1 MTIEQSGGNPHAV
14 VMTYAA
20 RLHEPSHERVVHA
33 ELARRLAVL
42 LGMGFAGQYD
52 ASANF
57 GRRIYLVPSATLVGT
72 GMAHMLGISDQ
83 NDLFGGVVPMPYVAT
98 KAITHPLLRPEAH
111 APKGW
116 SGDFAHRVRSAVL
129 PGFSAFSLQDA
140 KEAGRQ
146 LLDKGPVRIKLAS
159 ANAGRDQWVA
169 NNVASLDAVLD
180 ALDHDDLT
188 VGGVVL
194 EQNLEDVTTFSVGQV
209 HVGDLVATYTGTQ
222 RLTRDNNGEIVYGGS
237 DLIVARGGFGA
248 LMALDLSPGVR
259 HAVAQ
264 AQVYDAAANACYP
277 GFFASRRNYDTVE
290 GKDAQGKLC
299 SGVLEQSWRIGG
311 ASPAEVAALEA
322 FRAAPGLRAVRT
334 SSVEV
339 FGEDR
344 VPPPDAQVLY
354 RANDAD
360 VGFITKYVETRAYG
374 NTE

>member
-1 MTIEQSGGNPHAV
+1 MAIEQSGGNPHAV

-20 RLHEPSHERVVHA
+20 RLHEPSHELVVHA

-98 KAITHPLLRPEAH
+98 KAITHPLLHPEAH

-116 SGDFAHRVRSAVL
+116 SGEFAQRVRAAVL
-129 PGFSAFSLQDA
+129 PGFSAFSLEDA

-146 LLDKGPVRIKLAS
+146 LLEKGPVRIKLAS
-159 ANAGRDQWVA
+159 ASAGRDQFVA
-169 NNVASLDAVLD
+169 DSAASLDAMLE
-180 ALDHDDLT
+180 ALDHDDLA

-222 RLTRDNNGEIVYGGS
+222 RLTRDNHGETVYGGS

-248 LMALDLSPGVR
+248 LMALDLPPGVR

-290 GKDAQGKLC
+290 GKDVEGRLR

-322 FRAAPGLRAVRT
+322 FRASPGLRAVRA
-334 SSVEV
+334 SCVEV

-344 VPPPDAQVLY
+344 VPPPEATVLF

-360 VGFITKYVETRAYG
+360 VGFITKYVEVRAYG

>member
-1 MTIEQSGGNPHAV
+1 MTIDQTDGNPHGV

-20 RLHEPSHERVVHA
+20 RPHEPSHERVVHA
-33 ELARRLAVL
+33 ELARRLAVI
-42 LGMGFAGQYD
+42 LGMGFGGHYD

-57 GRRIYLVPSATLVGT
+57 GRRVYLVPSATLVGT

-98 KAITHPLLRPEAH
+98 KVITHPLVSPEAH

-116 SGDFAHRVRSAVL
+116 SSDFATRVRAAVL
-129 PGFSAFSLQDA
+129 PGFSAFSREDA
-140 KEAGRQ
+140 KLGGRQ

-159 ANAGRDQWVA
+159 ASAGRAQTVVNDVA
-169 NNVASLDAVLD
+169 GLDAMLD
-180 ALDHDDLT
+180 GVSDDELT

-194 EQNLEDVTTFSVGQV
+194 EQNLEDVTTYSVGQV
-209 HVGDLVATYTGTQ
+209 QVGDLTASYTGTQ
-222 RLTRDNNGEIVYGGS
+222 RLTQDNEGETVYGGS
-237 DLIVARGGFGA
+237 DLIVVRGGFGA
-248 LMALDLSPGVR
+248 LMGLELPPGVR

-290 GKDAQGKLC
+290 GKDYEGKLR

-322 FRAAPGLRAVRT
+322 FHTTPGLRAVR
-334 SSVEV
+334 SSCVEV
-339 FGEDR
+339 FGEHR
-344 VPPPDAQVLY
+344 APPPDATVLF
-354 RANDAD
+354 RAHDAD
-360 VGFITKYVETRAYG
+360 VGFITKYVEVKAYG
-374 NTE
+374 HTE